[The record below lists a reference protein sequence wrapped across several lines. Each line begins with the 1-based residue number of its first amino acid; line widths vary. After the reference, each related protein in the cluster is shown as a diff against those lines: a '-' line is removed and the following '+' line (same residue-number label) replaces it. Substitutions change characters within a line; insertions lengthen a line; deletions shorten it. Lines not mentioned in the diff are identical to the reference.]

1 MKYVNFFLVALFSLT
16 LSSGS
21 VKDATPSLGYYPG
34 EIIPEIFLTD
44 LENNTCMLS
53 EYRGK
58 KVVVNLWATYDAQS
72 RATNIRL
79 HNYLKMINSDV
90 TFISIAF
97 DENLNVLERTME
109 MDNLDRLSL
118 FSDVSGTKSD
128 LYRNFKLNRG
138 FRNYLIDENGVIVAM
153 NITPEDLSSIL

>member
-1 MKYVNFFLVALFSLT
+1 
-16 LSSGS
+16 
-21 VKDATPSLGYYPG
+21 
-34 EIIPEIFLTD
+34 
-44 LENNTCMLS
+44 
-53 EYRGK
+53 
-58 KVVVNLWATYDAQS
+58 
-72 RATNIRL
+72 
-79 HNYLKMINSDV
+79 
-90 TFISIAF
+90 
-97 DENLNVLERTME
+97 ME